1 MTDSTN
7 VKPNAKIISDKRIA
21 FKNYWKLNKELYF
34 WMIPGLVFLII
45 FKYIPM
51 FGIVISF
58 QDYNIFKG
66 VSGSEWVGF
75 ANFAKLFNSPDF
87 YKVFTNTLIISFMKI
102 FLLFPLPILVA
113 LVLNEIKN
121 MLFKRTVQTII
132 YMPHFLSW
140 VIVSGLFVT
149 ILSSNGMVNKVMEM
163 FGLEPISFMM
173 NSKYFRGV
181 LIFTAGWKEFGWNTI
196 IYLAAIASVDP
207 MLYEA
212 AKIDGAG
219 RIKQIIHITIPSITS
234 TIALLFILKLGH
246 VLEAGFTQVL
256 VMYNPVVYDVA
267 DIIETYV
274 YRMGISKM
282 EYSFSTAVGLFKSVV
297 GFILV
302 ISGNML
308 SKKFFN
314 KSIW

>member
-1 MTDSTN
+1 MTYSNN
-7 VKPNAKIISDKRIA
+7 VKPTTKIINSKRIA

-34 WMIPGLVFLII
+34 WMIPGLMFLII

-66 VSGSEWVGF
+66 VSGSEWVGL
-75 ANFAKLFNSPDF
+75 ANFTKLFNSPDF

-102 FLLFPLPILVA
+102 FLLFPLPIIVA

-121 MLFKRTVQTII
+121 MIFKRTVQTII

-149 ILSSNGMVNKVMEM
+149 ILSSGGMVNKVLEM

-181 LIFTAGWKEFGWNTI
+181 LIFTDGWKEFGWNTI

-219 RIKQIIHITIPSITS
+219 RIKQIIHITIPSITG

-267 DIIETYV
+267 DIIDTYV

-308 SKKFFN
+308 SKKFLN

>member
-1 MTDSTN
+1 VTYSNN
-7 VKPNAKIISDKRIA
+7 VKPTTKIINSKRIA

-34 WMIPGLVFLII
+34 WMIPGLMFLII

-66 VSGSEWVGF
+66 VSGSEWVGL
-75 ANFAKLFNSPDF
+75 ANFTKLFNSPDF

-102 FLLFPLPILVA
+102 FLLFPLPIIVA

-121 MLFKRTVQTII
+121 MIFKRTVQTII

-149 ILSSNGMVNKVMEM
+149 ILSSGGMVNKVLEM

-181 LIFTAGWKEFGWNTI
+181 LIFTDGWKEFGWNTI

-219 RIKQIIHITIPSITS
+219 RIKQIIHITIPSITG

-267 DIIETYV
+267 DIIDTYV

-308 SKKFFN
+308 SKKFLN